1 MNLVSYMKTRFFRF
15 LVAQFMYSHHIT
27 KESYS
32 FVPLLDM
39 NTKWTDELLYKQ
51 YGLSGEEISF
61 IESKIRPMELNN
73 E

>member
-1 MNLVSYMKTRFFRF
+1 
-15 LVAQFMYSHHIT
+15 MYSHHIT
-27 KESYS
+27 KYSYS

-39 NTKWTDELLYKQ
+39 TTNWTDELLYKR
-51 YGLSGEEISF
+51 YGLSDEETAF